1 MSMFSSGYPKQV
13 PATAGVTRYSPT
25 SRAQQRRL
33 AFSFKS
39 RGLKPEPQGPPALV
53 PYKPNFEMPAPMEAL
68 QDLSMAIGGRRRRSR
83 LSISGI
89 GGM

>member
-1 MSMFSSGYPKQV
+1 VSMFSSGYPKRASTLG
-13 PATAGVTRYSPT
+13 PGTRYKN
-25 SRAQQRRL
+25 RL
-33 AFSFKS
+33 FAKTAP
-39 RGLKPEPQGPPALV
+39 KPQAPAMPPALV
-53 PYKPNFEMPAPMEAL
+53 PYRPGFEMPAPMEAL